1 MANLFAKLLN
11 KEDSS
16 PTKKVY
22 MTQPSI
28 LYHTRTEK
36 VCKSYLKDHFE
47 ARIHTPLDYRGKKR
61 AFFEQL
67 MRESHAVV
75 GVTVEDMYTYPVWQD
90 LEFAQS
96 ISKPFFT
103 LRVARTG
110 KDLDLLLIEE
120 FTDFEK
126 LSWEETKAFYYEIQ
140 KKEIGFPMLI
150 PKRPEY

>member
-1 MANLFAKLLN
+1 
-11 KEDSS
+11 
-16 PTKKVY
+16 

-36 VCKSYLKDHFE
+36 VCKTYLKDHFE

-61 AFFEQL
+61 DFFEQL

-75 GVTVEDMYTYPVWQD
+75 GVIIEDVYTYPVWQD
-90 LEFAQS
+90 LEFAQNMHQL
-96 ISKPFFT
+96 FFT
-103 LRVARTG
+103 LRVNRTG

-120 FTDFEK
+120 FADFER
-126 LSWEETKAFYYEIQ
+126 LSWEETKAFYFEIQ